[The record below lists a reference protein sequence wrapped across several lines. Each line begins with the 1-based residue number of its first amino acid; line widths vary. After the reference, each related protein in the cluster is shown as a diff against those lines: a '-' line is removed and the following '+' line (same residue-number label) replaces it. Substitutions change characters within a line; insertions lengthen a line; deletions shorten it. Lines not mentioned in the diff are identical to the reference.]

1 MEDKY
6 TCPQCGAEYQAP
18 GVCETCQIPLTAP
31 DEDDELEGFQT
42 DEEESDDK
50 DEELAEEDF
59 AIDENS
65 EEVYGEKSDEDS
77 YKADTYEDND
87 NY

>member
-1 MEDKY
+1 MDDKY
-6 TCPQCGAEYQAP
+6 VCPQCGAEYGAP
-18 GVCETCQIPLTAP
+18 GECETCQIPLTAP

-42 DEEESDDK
+42 DDEVAEDEE

-59 AIDENS
+59 AIES
-65 EEVYGEKSDEDS
+65 EESNAGESEEDT
-77 YKADTYEDND
+77 YVVDTYEDSE